1 MYLSVPIEN
10 TMEYISATEIS
21 PLISK
26 CYVKVCYVSQ
36 EPNRNG
42 TVITREVAE
51 EMGKKLP
58 GSPVVGYYNEAT
70 EDFEGHN
77 RELNIGGNQMKI
89 VDVTRPYGFVPTD
102 AKVWFQKFDDN
113 GITREYLVT
122 ECYIWTGAYPE
133 SQRVLEKGNNQSM
146 ELSENIQD
154 GFWTKDI
161 NSGTPLFIYNEALIE
176 KLCILGEDVEPCFEG
191 AQFVKQFSWQEFD
204 DFRTKMF
211 SMIENIQ
218 QTLQEGGSQS
228 SMETNNNVV
237 VEQQIGELDNGDVF
251 TLETAPGV
259 TSSSIDGS
267 DNIAEYAKLK
277 KQYEELERE
286 YSTLKDEKGILE
298 SEILTLRE
306 FKAEVERK
314 NKQEMI
320 DSFYMLTDEDKKDV
334 IENIDTY
341 SLSDIEAK
349 LSIAYV
355 RSNVDFNANN
365 NNNNNGCAE
374 DGPTGLFNLEVSVD
388 TAPDWVKAVRET
400 ANKN

>member
-10 TMEYISATEIS
+10 TMEYISTTEIS

-58 GSPVVGYYNEAT
+58 GSPVVGYYNEVT

-77 RELNIGGNQMKI
+77 RKLSICGDQMKV

-113 GITREYLVT
+113 GVTREYLVT

-146 ELSENIQD
+146 ELDENIQD

-161 NSGTPLFIYNEALIE
+161 NSGIPLFIYNEALIE
-176 KLCILGEDVEPCFEG
+176 KLCILGEDFEPCFEG

-228 SMETNNNVV
+228 SMETNDNIVV
-237 VEQQIGELDNGDVF
+237 TEQINELDNGDVF
-251 TLETAPGV
+251 TLETAPEV
-259 TSSSIDGS
+259 TPTSTDGS

-286 YSTLKDEKGILE
+286 YCALKDKKSDLE
-298 SEILTLRE
+298 SEISTLRE

-341 SLSDIEAK
+341 SLNDIEAK

-365 NNNNNGCAE
+365 NNNDCAE
-374 DGPTGLFNLEVSVD
+374 DGPTGLFNLEVPVD

>member
-1 MYLSVPIEN
+1 MHLSVPIEN
-10 TMEYISATEIS
+10 TMEYISAIEIS

-58 GSPVVGYYNEAT
+58 GSPVVGYYNEVT

-77 RELNIGGNQMKI
+77 RELSIGGNQMKV

-161 NSGTPLFIYNEALIE
+161 NSGAPLFIYNEALIE

-237 VEQQIGELDNGDVF
+237 VEQQIVESNNSDVF
-251 TLETAPGV
+251 TLEKDPEMTPA
-259 TSSSIDGS
+259 S
-267 DNIAEYAKLK
+267 DNIAEYTKLK
-277 KQYEELERE
+277 EQHDELENQ
-286 YSTLKDEKGILE
+286 YNILKDEKSALE

-320 DSFYMLTDEDKKDV
+320 DSFYMLTDEDKRDV

-355 RSNVDFNANN
+355 RSNVDFNVNN
-365 NNNNNGCAE
+365 NNNSAE
-374 DGPTGLFNLEVSVD
+374 DGPTGLFNLEVPVD

>member
-1 MYLSVPIEN
+1 MHLSVPIEN

-58 GSPVVGYYNEAT
+58 GSPVVGYYNEVT

-77 RELNIGGNQMKI
+77 RELSIGGNQMKV

-161 NSGTPLFIYNEALIE
+161 NSGAPLFIYNEALIE

-237 VEQQIGELDNGDVF
+237 VEQQNNSDVF
-251 TLETAPGV
+251 TLEKDPEMTPA
-259 TSSSIDGS
+259 S
-267 DNIAEYAKLK
+267 DNIVEYTKLK
-277 KQYEELERE
+277 EQYDELENQ
-286 YSTLKDEKGILE
+286 YNVLKDEKSALE

-320 DSFYMLTDEDKKDV
+320 DSFYMLTDEDKRDV

-355 RSNVDFNANN
+355 RSNVDFNVNN
-365 NNNNNGCAE
+365 NNNNNAE
-374 DGPTGLFNLEVSVD
+374 DGPTGLFNLEVPVD